1 MITPAELREFL
12 NDNEIPDEILQN
24 CIDLAILRT
33 KKLLNLQTLP
43 NTPQV
48 KKALILLASAELSSQ
63 VNLYWKKAEEHQ
75 IMNAKNL
82 VAEAERLLGIVPKGG
97 AFRWI

>member
-1 MITPAELREFL
+1 MISPAELREFL

-33 KKLLNLQTLP
+33 KRLLNVQTLP
-43 NTPQV
+43 DTPQV

-63 VNLYWKKAEEHQ
+63 VNLYWKKAEDHQ

-82 VAEAERLLGIVPKGG
+82 VAEAERLLGIAPKG
-97 AFRWI
+97 AFKWI